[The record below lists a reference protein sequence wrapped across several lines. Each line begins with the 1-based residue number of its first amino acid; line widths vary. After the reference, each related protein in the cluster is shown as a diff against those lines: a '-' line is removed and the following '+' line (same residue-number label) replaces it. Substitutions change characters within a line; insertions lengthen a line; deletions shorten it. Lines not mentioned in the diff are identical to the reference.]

1 MAGLGGK
8 EVNRRVIKEIVD
20 IASRSGDKQ
29 GPRKDTVWMGLDHG
43 FFN

>member
-20 IASRSGDKQ
+20 IASRAAEKEGA
-29 GPRKDTVWMGLDHG
+29 RETVWMGLDRR
-43 FFN
+43 FFS